1 MQTKVS
7 SAFESTRLKANF
19 VAIFWWMFVKR
30 TEKSFGSSLQFANF
44 WLAVEQHCQCLEE
57 LLVSFILVSICEG
70 LYSLF
75 GYATAY
81 NIFSKFCIVFRCFWF
96 SMLFLQH
103 FFCYLLTIFLTSCI
117 YSFGTRH
124 LEQYHPSN
132 VLLANF
138 RQFLVCQ
145 RIFTLNY

>member
-7 SAFESTRLKANF
+7 SVCESTRLKANF

-44 WLAVEQHCQCLEE
+44 WSAVEQHCQCLEE
-57 LLVSFILVSICEG
+57 ILVSFTLVSICEG

-75 GYATAY
+75 SYATAY
-81 NIFSKFCIVFRCFWF
+81 NIFSKFCIVFRCFW
-96 SMLFLQH
+96 